1 MTKHNFLQIKQEACP
16 STLYSDTNEGQ
27 RDGTR
32 VKNIF
37 VEGNNETVRMG
48 ATTTCKGYGQRPQ
61 TKFNNAINADEICN
75 ANNTANTAINET
87 IHRGMSQNTIVE
99 NYTNRLCIECI

>member
-75 ANNTANTAINET
+75 ANNTAINET
-87 IHRGMSQNTIVE
+87 IHRGVLPNEIIPNDFKV
-99 NYTNRLCIECI
+99 YLDFV